1 MYNIYVER
9 KVKIMS
15 IENSKKYEE
24 IIKNKTLKAN
34 EEFHNLSE
42 EKKNDFTIRQ
52 KQFETETQEYSKS
65 LDNIIALN
73 DEDYQ
78 NKSSALDNDLVIMKK
93 RHEQYTNELIESND
107 HKNKEYR
114 DKIKEI
120 NNNYENIVNKYLA
133 YYEDNKKRLLDNENK
148 IKANQKLSVLN
159 TISDNEDNIKQKL
172 NLIEMSKSHYQSE
185 IKNNKDLLLSI
196 ATKTND
202 TVKKIQ
208 KSYIQKEENLKREHE
223 YNIYKYNEKIKDIQV
238 KTNDEQR
245 PYLVDFKEEFEKC
258 DRDMLEVRNKYL
270 LDIKN
275 LDNDYITKINLL
287 KDKISF
293 LRNELK
299 KGKSKDNQ
307 EKYKKLSKEL
317 KEIKKEARS
326 KQIEIEKA
334 YNAQVYHLHLAQ
346 KEAEIKKNLRVN
358 KIKADN
364 DFDIMIIQDSIKYQ
378 NLIHDCNK
386 RILKIDEKLEI
397 ANAEIELEHS
407 EIAKIRN
414 DNIATSNESAFHN
427 DYEKKILLLKTINQN
442 LKENE
447 ETKKHIELYKN
458 ELNMHR
464 NESIMNLAIEHSH
477 LEQEY
482 NVAKVNNLIKR
493 NNLLFEKNK
502 EICNIRFNIF
512 EVNTETKRKIN
523 LENKNLSNNEVL
535 HKKRLHEIKSQ
546 YQTTLNRLEY
556 AASQKAFRFEN
567 NKKIAQ
573 IEFEAFV
580 SSIKSLNG
588 LLHLI
593 SNDLDETI
601 YPNYQ
606 TFGIEK
612 VSKMMIKST
621 KERHQLIKSYL
632 KLIENSLNKKIDEIA
647 SFKFNTLTTENKE
660 SRDDFVMKANEQ
672 IEQNHK
678 EIAKIKTEILENESQ
693 IAYLE
698 MDNSS
703 LKGRIDFL
711 IKQVKITKKDTEYQN
726 ERLIN
731 RYLSEISEL
740 RKSIIA
746 NKNESKNLKLSNIQ
760 SHNRLS
766 YLERN
771 IKNQEILINKR
782 EKTYQKTIQRLEKEK
797 ISEAKIYYDTINHIG
812 IINKQFL
819 SNYQSIENKMQHY
832 FEVTEN
838 PKKNEISS
846 IILKE
851 TKATDQLTQKIE
863 SLLGILFRNII
874 SEQKDLINK
883 NKARL
888 LGLKNKAREIKI
900 RRTKEENKRYLLQI
914 KNAKKMKY
922 KAFKEKKIFVN
933 ENLHKLLLL
942 EDSTNRKIIGNLSEI
957 KTFDLNYRNKYK
969 ALRENTLE
977 IRKYLVLDGK
987 ANEIKDQEHI
997 IEINNKFEIDKAQI
1011 EDTLYSFSQLNEK
1024 EINLYNEKYA
1034 TSINQANLERNKEI
1048 EKLNKEKK
1056 ELLETI
1062 ATHEKNYA
1070 SSQDEIKLEKIQ
1082 FHDDLKSAKQSS
1094 TIIIS
1099 RRSFIINNLLINFKA
1114 RKKWK

>member
-24 IIKNKTLKAN
+24 IIKNQTLKVN
-34 EEFHNLSE
+34 EEFQKLSE
-42 EKKNDFTIRQ
+42 DKKNDFTNRQ
-52 KQFETETQEYSKS
+52 RQFETEIQEYSKS
-65 LDNIIALN
+65 LGSIIALN

-78 NKSSALDNDLVIMKK
+78 NKSRALDNDLVMMKK
-93 RHEQYTNELIESND
+93 RHEQYTNELTESND

-114 DKIKEI
+114 EKIKEI
-120 NNNYENIVNKYLA
+120 NNNYENIVNKYLT

-148 IKANQKLSVLN
+148 IKAKQKLSVLN
-159 TISDNEDNIKQKL
+159 TISNNEDNIKQKL

-208 KSYIQKEENLKREHE
+208 KDYINKEENLKREHE
-223 YNIYKYNEKIKDIQV
+223 YNIYKYNEKIKDIQI

-275 LDNDYITKINLL
+275 LDNEYITKINLL

-293 LRNELK
+293 LKNELR
-299 KGKSKDNQ
+299 KGKNKDNQ

-317 KEIKKEARS
+317 KKIKKEARS

-334 YNAQVYHLHLAQ
+334 YNTQVFNLHLAQ

-407 EIAKIRN
+407 EIAKIKN

-427 DYEKKILLLKTINQN
+427 DYEKKILLLKAINQN

-458 ELNMHR
+458 ELNMQR
-464 NESIMNLAIEHSH
+464 NESIMNLSIEHSH

-482 NVAKVNNLIKR
+482 NVARVNNLIKG

-523 LENKNLSNNEVL
+523 LENKNLSNNEIL
-535 HKKRLHEIKSQ
+535 HKKRLHEINSQ

-556 AASQKAFRFEN
+556 AASQKALRFEN

-573 IEFEAFV
+573 VEFETFV

-606 TFGIEK
+606 TFGIDK
-612 VSKMMIKST
+612 VTKMMVKST

-660 SRDDFVMKANEQ
+660 SRDDFISKANEQ
-672 IEQNHK
+672 IEQNNS

-731 RYLSEISEL
+731 RYLSEINEL
-740 RKSIIA
+740 RKSIIS
-746 NKNESKNLKLSNIQ
+746 NKNESKNLMLSNIR
-760 SHNRLS
+760 SHNRLR
-766 YLERN
+766 YLEKN
-771 IKNQEILINKR
+771 IKQQQFLINKR
-782 EKTYQKTIQRLEKEK
+782 EKVYQKTSQKLEKEK
-797 ISEAKIYYDTINHIG
+797 IREAKIYYDTINHIG

-851 TKATDQLTQKIE
+851 TKITDRLTQKIE
-863 SLLGILFRNII
+863 ALLGILFRNII
-874 SEQKDLINK
+874 SEQKELISK
-883 NKARL
+883 NKERL
-888 LGLKNKAREIKI
+888 LGLKNKAKEIKL
-900 RRTKEENKRYLLQI
+900 RRTGEEKKRYLLQI
-914 KNAKKMKY
+914 KNAKKMKA
-922 KAFKEKKIFVN
+922 KAFKEKRSFVN
-933 ENLHKLLLL
+933 ENLHKLLLI
-942 EDSTNRKIIGNLSEI
+942 EDSTNRKIIGNQSEI

-969 ALRENTLE
+969 ALRENALE

-987 ANEIKDQEHI
+987 ENEIKDQEHI
-997 IEINNKFEIDKAQI
+997 IEINKEFEIEKAQI
-1011 EDTLYSFSQLNEK
+1011 EDTLYSFAQLNEK
-1024 EINLYNEKYA
+1024 EISLYNEKYA
-1034 TSINQANLERNKEI
+1034 MSINQANLERNKEM

-1062 ATHEKNYA
+1062 AINEKNYA

-1099 RRSFIINNLLINFKA
+1099 RRSFIINNLLIIFKA